1 MIVANSNWKSSAGHL
16 SLLAFFNALLLW
28 FDSHKSLIPNAMQWC
43 VGRQLRLYDNNSFN
57 LLRQMVIEHKLLWQ
71 IKNNYKSDAA
81 AHPECHEKETEQ
93 RIARLE
99 TLVKKHT

>member
-1 MIVANSNWKSSAGHL
+1 
-16 SLLAFFNALLLW
+16 
-28 FDSHKSLIPNAMQWC
+28 
-43 VGRQLRLYDNNSFN
+43 LYDNNSFN

-81 AHPECHEKETEQ
+81 AHPECHEFWEKLEKETEQ

>member
-1 MIVANSNWKSSAGHL
+1 
-16 SLLAFFNALLLW
+16 
-28 FDSHKSLIPNAMQWC
+28 
-43 VGRQLRLYDNNSFN
+43 
-57 LLRQMVIEHKLLWQ
+57 MVIEHKLLWQ

-81 AHPECHEKETEQ
+81 AHPESHEFWEKLEKETEQ